1 MTLEELQTQLNGLI
15 HQTVTFTR
23 IAGNSII
30 IYFFGEP
37 GDDSVIS
44 VFIDPTWRYQKNGK
58 IILGSYDLQIDE
70 ENFDSKEAYE
80 ERFNHLCS
88 LTDGLWGA
96 ELVSCTIDP
105 ESSDITMEFSGGQ
118 VVRNFANSGFEDK
131 RWTYR
136 NLQKKLTAYVSPLG
150 VRVATAI
157 EESRAADLLR
167 RLSAKRIRKNRES

>member
-1 MTLEELQTQLNGLI
+1 MTLEELQIELNGLI
-15 HQTVTFTR
+15 HQTVTFVR

-44 VFIDPTWRYQKNGK
+44 VFVDPTWRYQKNGK

-80 ERFNHLCS
+80 ERFHHLCS

-96 ELVSCTIDP
+96 ELLSCAIDP

-118 VVRNFANSGFEDK
+118 VVRNFVNSGFEDDH
-131 RWTYR
+131 WTYR
-136 NLQKKLTAYVSPLG
+136 NLQKKLRAYVSPLG
-150 VRVATAI
+150 VKVATAI

-167 RLSAKRIRKNRES
+167 RLSAKRIRKNHES

>member
-1 MTLEELQTQLNGLI
+1 MTLEELQTELGGLI
-15 HQTVTFTR
+15 HQTVAFTR

-80 ERFNHLCS
+80 DRFHHLCS
-88 LTDGLWGA
+88 LTDGLSGA
-96 ELVSCTIDP
+96 ELVSANIDL
-105 ESSDITMEFSGGQ
+105 ESSDIRMEFSDGQ

-131 RWTYR
+131 HWTYR
-136 NLQKKLTAYVSPLG
+136 NLQKKLKAYVSPLG
-150 VRVATAI
+150 VI
-157 EESRAADLLR
+157 LG
-167 RLSAKRIRKNRES
+167 

>member
-1 MTLEELQTQLNGLI
+1 MTLEELQTELGGLI

-80 ERFNHLCS
+80 DRFHHLCS
-88 LTDGLWGA
+88 LTGDLWGA

-118 VVRNFANSGFEDK
+118 VVRNFANSGFEDEH
-131 RWTYR
+131 WTYR

-150 VRVATAI
+150 ATVATAF
-157 EESRAADLLR
+157 
-167 RLSAKRIRKNRES
+167 

>member
-1 MTLEELQTQLNGLI
+1 MSLEELQTELNCLI
-15 HQTVTFTR
+15 HQTVTFIR

-37 GDDSVIS
+37 GDDSIIS
-44 VFIDPTWRYQKNGK
+44 LFIDPTWRYQNNGK

-80 ERFNHLCS
+80 ERFHHLCS
-88 LTDGLWGA
+88 LTDGLSGA
-96 ELVSCTIDP
+96 ELVNANIDL
-105 ESSDITMEFSGGQ
+105 ESSDIRMEFSDGQ
-118 VVRNFANSGFEDK
+118 VVRNFANSAFEDEH
-131 RWTYR
+131 WTFR

-150 VRVATAI
+150 VKVATAI

-167 RLSAKRIRKNRES
+167 RLSAKRIRTNSES

>member
-1 MTLEELQTQLNGLI
+1 MTLEELQTELNGLI
-15 HQTVTFTR
+15 HQTVTFKR

-44 VFIDPTWRYQKNGK
+44 VFVDPSWRYQKNGR

-70 ENFDSKEAYE
+70 EDFDSKEAYE
-80 ERFNHLCS
+80 ERFHRLCS
-88 LTDGLWGA
+88 LTDGITGA
-96 ELVSCTIDP
+96 ELISCTIDL
-105 ESSDITMEFSGGQ
+105 ESSDINMEFSGGQ
-118 VVRNFANSGFEDK
+118 VVRNFANSGFDDK
-131 RWTYR
+131 HWTYR

-150 VRVATAI
+150 VKVATAI

-167 RLSAKRIRKNRES
+167 RLSTKRIRTK